1 MNAGA
6 HGKDMAQIIHKVQVI
21 DEKCHCFWL
30 SHDEMQF
37 AYRTSVLQSQSL
49 YCIQVV
55 LLLEKSNQEQIIL
68 ETEKNKT
75 YRQKTQPIDFPNC
88 GSVFRNPLPNYAG
101 KLIED
106 AGLKGYRIGNAMVSE
121 KHANFIVNIG
131 GATAKDILDLI
142 SYIQE
147 KVETLYQI
155 RLQTEV
161 EIVGK

>member
-1 MNAGA
+1 MYSSG
-6 HGKDMAQIIHKVQVI
+6 
-21 DEKCHCFWL
+21 
-30 SHDEMQF
+30 
-37 AYRTSVLQSQSL
+37 
-49 YCIQVV
+49 

-147 KVETLYQI
+147 S
-155 RLQTEV
+155 
-161 EIVGK
+161 